1 VAVPKKKR
9 SKKYYFNS
17 LNIKVEKL
25 SQKKKTLKSLI
36 ALSNDLQTLKTSY
49 PLPLLPT
56 LL

>member
-17 LNIKVEKL
+17 LSVKIEKL
-25 SQKKKTLKSLI
+25 SQKKSPLKSLI
-36 ALSNDLQTLKTSY
+36 VLSGDLENLKTSY
-49 PLPLLPT
+49 PLPLLPI